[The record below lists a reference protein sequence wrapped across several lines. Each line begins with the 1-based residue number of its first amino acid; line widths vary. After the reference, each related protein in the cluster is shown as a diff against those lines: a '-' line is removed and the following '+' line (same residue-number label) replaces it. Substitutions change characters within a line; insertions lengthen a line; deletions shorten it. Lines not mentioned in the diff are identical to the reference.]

1 MMRRGMFSLATYII
15 YTLFWGGISLWLFWA
30 VQDGNPGLA
39 GIAVAIVISIT
50 FVLAIGGLLAV
61 ILKLIHIGTRWKLFG
76 IFCILIDG
84 YILYT
89 LIPAFL
95 AVGTLNIVS
104 IVLLLSAVLS
114 VGSLLDNLRSL
125 SF

>member
-1 MMRRGMFSLATYII
+1 MMRGGFISLIVYGI
-15 YTLFWGGISLWLFWA
+15 YTIFWGGISLCLGCWA
-30 VQDGNPGLA
+30 VQEGNLGLVA
-39 GIAVAIVISIT
+39 VVGIVMALT

-76 IFCILIDG
+76 ILCILIDG
-84 YILYT
+84 YVLYT

-104 IVLLLSAVLS
+104 LVLLLSTALS
-114 VGSLLDNLRSL
+114 VVSLFDNLRSL